1 VTKWLEE
8 YVYKTM
14 SLTRNQIIIIVLAG
28 LIVLFFLL
36 VFFGIIPGLKGP
48 GTGSFGLPGG
58 GYETELIFWG
68 VTEAGDT
75 SAIQLIIEEYLK
87 TNKNV
92 RINYRQFDDVLSY
105 EKTLLNS
112 LATGQAPDIFMFHS
126 SWLPKHYDKVMP
138 VPETFLPLSQFR
150 QLFPTVVE
158 QNFVL
163 NGKVYALPLYIDT
176 LAFLY
181 NKDIFDAKS
190 IALMPKT
197 WQEFQNLISQL
208 RQINILNQIVKPA
221 AALGGSEKNIN
232 SASDLLNLLML
243 QFGSQ
248 MIDQYG
254 KINFGNQGLQALN
267 FYLQFANPSSPYYT
281 WNENLHYSLD
291 SFSEGSTAII
301 FNYASQIP
309 LIKAKNPYL
318 SIGVTLT
325 PQPAGVSQPIDYAN
339 YWGLSVSNQSRN
351 SNLAWNFIFSAT
363 TNSQVSEIYL
373 QAVKKPPALRSLIE
387 KYKNDPELGV
397 FAKQALTARSWPQP
411 DSNVV
416 KQTFSNMIESVLS
429 GRLNSEQALRQA
441 ENEINELK

>member
-1 VTKWLEE
+1 
-8 YVYKTM
+8 M

-138 VPETFLPLSQFR
+138 GPETFLPLSQFR

>member
-1 VTKWLEE
+1 
-8 YVYKTM
+8 M

-363 TNSQVSEIYL
+363 TNPQISEIYL

>member
-1 VTKWLEE
+1 
-8 YVYKTM
+8 M

-441 ENEINELK
+441 ENEINELYR

>member
-1 VTKWLEE
+1 
-8 YVYKTM
+8 M

>member
-1 VTKWLEE
+1 
-8 YVYKTM
+8 M

-126 SWLPKHYDKVMP
+126 SWLPKNYDKVMP

>member
-1 VTKWLEE
+1 
-8 YVYKTM
+8 M

-126 SWLPKHYDKVMP
+126 SWLPKHYDKVTP
-138 VPETFLPLSQFR
+138 VPEASLPLSQFQ

>member
-1 VTKWLEE
+1 
-8 YVYKTM
+8 M
-14 SLTRNQIIIIVLAG
+14 NLTRNQITIIVLAG

>member
-1 VTKWLEE
+1 
-8 YVYKTM
+8 
-14 SLTRNQIIIIVLAG
+14 
-28 LIVLFFLL
+28 
-36 VFFGIIPGLKGP
+36 
-48 GTGSFGLPGG
+48 
-58 GYETELIFWG
+58 
-68 VTEAGDT
+68 
-75 SAIQLIIEEYLK
+75 
-87 TNKNV
+87 
-92 RINYRQFDDVLSY
+92 
-105 EKTLLNS
+105 
-112 LATGQAPDIFMFHS
+112 MFHS

>member
-1 VTKWLEE
+1 
-8 YVYKTM
+8 M

-416 KQTFSNMIESVLS
+416 KQTFSNMIELVLS